1 MTFLVTSDSNFSLG
15 ENEDSPT
22 NIVKAILTFTRG
34 QRHKIHTKLAQ
45 MTIHA
50 LVKVH
55 STKLSSLE
63 VKYLNKIQWLR
74 EKLRPKK
81 KKIMEAL
88 KCKSGGGTFIPAG
101 VRMGM
106 LGFPP
111 LSAFLLYSKQLL
123 P

>member
-81 KKIMEAL
+81 KKNH
-88 KCKSGGGTFIPAG
+88 GGFEMQIWRGYIYSSRGENGNVGVSSTFC
-101 VRMGM
+101 
-106 LGFPP
+106 
-111 LSAFLLYSKQLL
+111 L
-123 P
+123 PSLF